1 MDNFHRPT
9 HDGESPSSEKEEAM
23 IYTTRTSPANAYS
36 TLFLVLITV
45 VVVAAGA
52 VIVMEA
58 LRMPQVGQS
67 MAGKTAVTFGLML
80 VSLSGVVLSVVLPE
94 RVGKAL
100 LLVGAVGF
108 FACLA
113 FALLNGIRF

>member
-1 MDNFHRPT
+1 V
-9 HDGESPSSEKEEAM
+9 
-23 IYTTRTSPANAYS
+23 IYTTRTTQSQYS
-36 TLFLVLITV
+36 TLFLLLITV

-58 LRMPQVGQS
+58 LRLPQIGGS
-67 MAGKTAVTFGLML
+67 IAGTTAVTFGLML
-80 VSLSGVVLSVVLPE
+80 VSLAGVVLSVVLPD

-100 LLVGAVGF
+100 LLMGAIGF

-113 FALLNGIRF
+113 FALVNGIRF